1 MSDCLFCRIIAGE
14 IPSSKVYED
23 EKVFAF
29 RDINPQAPVHVLVDR
44 NSILLRLMK
53 LPKKILLR
61 FPPAGL
67 PFRRSQQVKA

>member
-1 MSDCLFCRIIAGE
+1 MNDCLFCRIIAGE

-29 RDINPQAPVHVLVDR
+29 RDINPQAPAAPGCVPSGIVSLIR

-53 LPKKILLR
+53 
-61 FPPAGL
+61 
-67 PFRRSQQVKA
+67 